1 MTIKNQIEQLK
12 KLSELGDKAA
22 QAEWYTTR
30 EIVDID
36 YYDVVRVKGAH
47 NDLPLFCYEG
57 AGFYP
62 NYTDQD
68 AQFITQAANARQA
81 IKDVVAY
88 VDSKQISRQVFLD
101 NFPKSADED
110 RQLDQVLGSVHTSI
124 SEIRELMK

>member
-12 KLSELGDKAA
+12 KLSELGDKAT
-22 QAEWYTTR
+22 QLEFYEDTGG
-30 EIVDID
+30 EIHNEDGMVCCFPEDSIFID
-36 YYDVVRVKGAH
+36 QKCHSNMD
-47 NDLPLFCYEG
+47 F
-57 AGFYP
+57 
-62 NYTDQD
+62 
-68 AQFITQAANARQA
+68 FIHSANARQA